1 MRLTVLL
8 HGDPKATQ
16 QARLGAALAARGHRV
31 ILCDAPGIAAS
42 IRGEYGQR
50 CEELRL
56 LSSLVPHA
64 LRRLWARRRV
74 RELGVDVVHLNFLR
88 PWHDLWSRMQGGPP
102 IVATAWGSD
111 INPEVFRRSPW
122 TVRRVNHVLSRA
134 SAVTADSVPLLAR
147 ARARMG
153 ERSLAVPC
161 EIVLWGVDLA
171 TFARQRAL
179 EGAARFRR
187 ELGIEPGKRV
197 LLSPRQTKPH
207 YHVDR
212 ILRAF
217 AASRWAREGVF
228 VIKLYGRHDEPA
240 YVRKLRS
247 MVRELGVGASVRF
260 AEPCPYSELPG
271 LYAMAD
277 AAVSLLEVDGVP
289 STFCELAALEV
300 PIVASDLPA
309 YEGVLDRDRAL
320 LVPPADHAALVAA
333 LDRLIDEPDLGPRL
347 AERGRAWAVERADWQ
362 RCVDQFEAL
371 YRAAIV
377 ASAAT
382 SGQRA

>member
-1 MRLTVLL
+1 VRLTVLL
-8 HGDPKATQ
+8 HGDPRAPQ

-31 ILCDAPGIAAS
+31 IVCDAPGVAAA
-42 IRGEYGQR
+42 IQREYGER

-56 LSSLVPHA
+56 VSSLIPQA
-64 LRRLWARRRV
+64 IRRLWARRRV

-88 PWHDLWSRMQGGPP
+88 PWHDLWSRMRGGPP

-111 INPEVFRRSPW
+111 INPEVLHKSRR
-122 TVRRVNHVLSRA
+122 TVRRVDHVLSHA
-134 SAVTADSVPLLAR
+134 SAVSADSVPLLAR

-153 ERSLAVPC
+153 ERAGAVPC

-171 TFARQRAL
+171 TYERQRSLA
-179 EGAARFRR
+179 GAARFRR
-187 ELGIEPGKRV
+187 ALGIEPGKRV

-217 AASRWAREGVF
+217 AASRWAKEGVL
-228 VIKLYGRHDEPA
+228 VIKVHGRPEELP
-240 YVRKLRS
+240 YVQTLTS
-247 MVRELGVGASVRF
+247 MMRELGVSDSVRF
-260 AEPCPYSELPG
+260 AEPCLYSELPG
-271 LYAMAD
+271 LYVMAD

-289 STFCELAALEV
+289 STFCELAALGV

-309 YEGVLDRDRAL
+309 YEGVLAHDRAL
-320 LVPPADHAALVAA
+320 LVPAADHTALVAA
-333 LDRLIDEPDLGPRL
+333 LDRLLDEPELGPRL

-371 YRAAIV
+371 YRATV
-377 ASAAT
+377 ATAAAT
-382 SGQRA
+382 SGQHA

>member
-31 ILCDAPGIAAS
+31 ILCDAPDIAAT
-42 IRGEYGQR
+42 IRREYGQR

-56 LSSLVPHA
+56 VSSLVPHA

-102 IVATAWGSD
+102 IIATAWGSD
-111 INPEVFRRSPW
+111 INPEVFRRPPW
-122 TVRRVNHVLSRA
+122 TVRRVNHVLSHA

-147 ARARMG
+147 ARARRG
-153 ERSLAVPC
+153 QPARAVPC

-171 TFARQRAL
+171 TFDRQRAL
-179 EGAARFRR
+179 DTAARFRR

-217 AASRWAREGVF
+217 AASRWAREGVL

-247 MVRELGVGASVRF
+247 LVRELGVGDGVRF
-260 AEPCPYSELPG
+260 AEPCPYGDLPG

-289 STFCELAALEV
+289 STFCELAALGV
-300 PIVASDLPA
+300 PIVSSDLPA

-333 LDRLIDEPDLGPRL
+333 LDRLIDEPELGPRL

-371 YRAAIV
+371 YRASIV
-377 ASAAT
+377 STAAT
-382 SGQRA
+382 AGERP

>member
-8 HGDPKATQ
+8 HGDPRAPQ

-31 ILCDAPGIAAS
+31 IVCDAPGVAAA
-42 IRGEYGQR
+42 IQREYGER

-56 LSSLVPHA
+56 VSSLIPQA
-64 LRRLWARRRV
+64 IRRLWARRRV

-88 PWHDLWSRMQGGPP
+88 PWHDLWSRMRGGPP

-111 INPEVFRRSPW
+111 INPEVLHKSRR
-122 TVRRVNHVLSRA
+122 TVRRVDHVLSHA
-134 SAVTADSVPLLAR
+134 SAVSADSVPLLAR

-153 ERSLAVPC
+153 ERAGAVPC

-171 TFARQRAL
+171 TYERQRSLA
-179 EGAARFRR
+179 GAARFRR
-187 ELGIEPGKRV
+187 ALGIEPDKRV

-217 AASRWAREGVF
+217 AASRWAKEGVL
-228 VIKLYGRHDEPA
+228 VIKVHGRPEELP
-240 YVRKLRS
+240 YVQTLTS
-247 MVRELGVGASVRF
+247 MMRELGVSDGVRF
-260 AEPCPYSELPG
+260 AEPCLYSELPG
-271 LYAMAD
+271 LYVMAD

-289 STFCELAALEV
+289 STFCELAALGV
-300 PIVASDLPA
+300 PIIASDLPA
-309 YEGVLDRDRAL
+309 YEGVLAHDRAL
-320 LVPPADHAALVAA
+320 LVPAADHAALVAA
-333 LDRLIDEPDLGPRL
+333 LDRLLDEPELGPRL

-371 YRAAIV
+371 YRATV
-377 ASAAT
+377 ATAAAT
-382 SGQRA
+382 SGRHA